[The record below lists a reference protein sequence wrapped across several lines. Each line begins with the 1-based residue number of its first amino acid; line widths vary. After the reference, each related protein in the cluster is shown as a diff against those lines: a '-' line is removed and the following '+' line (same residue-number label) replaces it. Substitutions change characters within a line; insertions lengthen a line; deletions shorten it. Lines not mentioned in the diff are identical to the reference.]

1 MAMDQK
7 AQEAVEKVDLCCDG
21 RQCLELPNKRL
32 GRRKML
38 LGLVVL
44 KMKVGL

>member
-7 AQEAVEKVDLCCDG
+7 TQEAVEKVDLCRDG
-21 RQCLELPNKRL
+21 RELFRIAKQWV
-32 GRRKML
+32 GKRKM

-44 KMKVGL
+44 KMKVGW

>member
-1 MAMDQK
+1 MAMYQI
-7 AQEAVEKVDLCCDG
+7 AQEAVEKVDLCRDG
-21 RQCLELPNKRL
+21 CEVFRIAKKRS

-44 KMKVGL
+44 KMKVGQ

>member
-1 MAMDQK
+1 MAMDHK
-7 AQEAVEKVDLCCDG
+7 TPEAVGVDSCRDG
-21 RQCLELPNKRL
+21 RELFELPNKRL

-44 KMKVGL
+44 KMKVGR